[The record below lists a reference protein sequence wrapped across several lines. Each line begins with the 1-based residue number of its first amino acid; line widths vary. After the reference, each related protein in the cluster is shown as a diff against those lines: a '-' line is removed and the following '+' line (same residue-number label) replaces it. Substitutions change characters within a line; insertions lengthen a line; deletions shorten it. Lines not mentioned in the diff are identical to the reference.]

1 MQPIRRITILA
12 ILAILVGGSHG
23 SARAQQPYYAQP
35 PAPAYNQP
43 ASQPGAQRVQA
54 SPQPAQP
61 THPSQIPQSLPASQP
76 SAGQP
81 MSPGPASIVPRSTPT
96 LERQAPLTTASAPF
110 QLTPNQEAQVD
121 EVLQQWEE
129 ASKKRQ
135 RFACEFFRFDFVPA
149 FSSSPDVPLHIDQG
163 EACFSAPDK
172 WMFAIHGE
180 YVENKLVEG
189 QRAERWVCDGNSIYE
204 FDYPG
209 KTVIQ
214 HRLSD
219 DMKGEDLVRALLPFL
234 FNPDHAN
241 LKSRYFIR
249 LVNFSGLAEG
259 HVCIDA
265 WPRYQDEARNFRNA
279 QVIIRL
285 ADMQPT
291 AMMLVMPNGTDSH
304 RYQFTKVK
312 INSNNLLDRFLNDP
326 FQVKIP
332 VGWKKHVEQIPAAEV
347 GNRPAAASRQ

>member
-1 MQPIRRITILA
+1 MQPIRWITIF
-12 ILAILVGGSHG
+12 AILVGGSHG
-23 SARAQQPYYAQP
+23 SARAQQPHYAQP
-35 PAPAYNQP
+35 PAPAYNQS
-43 ASQPGAQRVQA
+43 ASQPGAQRAEA
-54 SPQPAQP
+54 SPQSVQS
-61 THPSQIPQSLPASQP
+61 THPSRNLQTSLVSQP
-76 SAGQP
+76 SGGQP
-81 MSPGPASIVPRSTPT
+81 ISPGPASIVPRNTPT
-96 LERQAPLTTASAPF
+96 LERREPLATASAPF
-110 QLTPNQEAQVD
+110 HLTPDQQAQVD
-121 EVLQQWEE
+121 EILTQWDE
-129 ASKKRQ
+129 ASRKRH

-180 YVENKLVEG
+180 FVENKLVEG
-189 QRAERWVCDGNSIYE
+189 QRAERWVCDGKSIYE

-234 FNPDHAN
+234 FNPDHAS

-259 HVCIDA
+259 HACIDA

-347 GNRPAAASRQ
+347 GNRPEAASRR